1 MVGDAVGDFAVG
13 IGVILAVGLLVDGLI
28 VLTEVGEIVGLINLE
43 G

>member
-13 IGVILAVGLLVDGLI
+13 IRVFLAVGLLVDGLI